1 MDWIRRNWPDLLIGI
16 ALLAV
21 IGGIIA
27 TLLNGGSFFNFTQS
41 PPAVTTPTTPSTPQ
55 QPQTATPTETTPPD
69 AEGQATE
76 VTPQAPGTTTPTGTG
91 TTIPVIPSLDDE
103 DEADQPGTAPA
114 ETDAI
119 TPVQPTGTTGT
130 TAATG
135 TTATP
140 QATPQPSPTPQAT
153 ALPTEPFRI
162 SVGSFSVAENAE
174 RRAAEFR
181 NAGFPVF
188 IAPQGNL
195 SLVLVGPYTTRTE
208 AEQARNSIVSAG
220 LESDPWI
227 VEFTG
232 DTTVQQTTAQ
242 TSTPAPTTTETT
254 ETTPTTTPAPTS
266 GSGSLIQVG
275 AYGSS
280 QSAQPQRQRLE
291 ALGFSVSE
299 LQEGSL
305 VRLVIGP
312 FAAADLAEV
321 RARLTAQGI
330 DHFVR

>member
-69 AEGQATE
+69 TEGQATE
-76 VTPQAPGTTTPTGTG
+76 VMPQAPGATTPTDTG

-103 DEADQPGTAPA
+103 DEEADQPSTTPA
-114 ETDAI
+114 AEPDAI
-119 TPVQPTGTTGT
+119 TPVQPTGATG
-130 TAATG
+130 ATG
-135 TTATP
+135 TP
-140 QATPQPSPTPQAT
+140 QTTPQPSPTPQAT
-153 ALPTEPFRI
+153 AAPTDPFRI
-162 SVGSFSVAENAE
+162 SVGSFGVPENAE

-188 IAPQGNL
+188 IAPQGDL

-227 VEFTG
+227 IEFTD

-242 TSTPAPTTTETT
+242 TSTPAPTTTEAT
-254 ETTPTTTPAPTS
+254 EATPNPAATTPAPTT
-266 GSGSLIQVG
+266 GGSLIQVG